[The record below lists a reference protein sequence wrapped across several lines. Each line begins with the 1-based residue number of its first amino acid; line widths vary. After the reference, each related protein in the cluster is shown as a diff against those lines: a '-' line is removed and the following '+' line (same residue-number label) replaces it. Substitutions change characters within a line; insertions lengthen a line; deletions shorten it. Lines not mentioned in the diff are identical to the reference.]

1 MTDLFQAA
9 AKAARPASKPATG
22 FAALKPSGR
31 FEKHGKAALFVHW
44 CAKCGDLEAPFGF
57 LCSIG
62 AAMDTGDASRAGIW
76 LCEECRD
83 VVLAE
88 EEAAGR
94 AN

>member
-9 AKAARPASKPATG
+9 AMAARPAPKPAMG
-22 FAALKPSGR
+22 LAALKPSGR

-44 CAKCGDLEAPFGF
+44 CAKCGGLEAPFGF

-76 LCEECRD
+76 LCVECCD